1 MLTERKK
8 GGEGGSGLG
17 EEDEGEEKIMPT
29 SNLSAFII
37 GQYMIFRFH
46 HWAIHDRGQY
56 FY

>member
-1 MLTERKK
+1 VK
-8 GGEGGSGLG
+8 GVGWGWGFG

-37 GQYMIFRFH
+37 GQYMIFGFH

>member
-8 GGEGGSGLG
+8 GGEGGLGFG
-17 EEDEGEEKIMPT
+17 EEDEGEEIMPT

-37 GQYMIFRFH
+37 GQYMIFGFH
-46 HWAIHDRGQY
+46 HWAIHDRDQY